1 LLSISHLDK
10 EGWKVTFGGGK
21 ADFVDPS
28 SKAQFT
34 ASMFNDLC
42 KIDCELMRGDEYTV
56 LAARSLEHSVPIET
70 WHMQFAHFGV
80 DRIKALS
87 KGALVDGLNIK
98 HKQQAPGK
106 CKPCILGNQKRRP
119 FDASVEPETEVLGRV
134 MLDIWGPACS
144 KSVGGSRYAM
154 IFVDD

>member
-1 LLSISHLDK
+1 
-10 EGWKVTFGGGK
+10 
-21 ADFVDPS
+21 
-28 SKAQFT
+28 
-34 ASMFNDLC
+34 MFNDLY
-42 KIDCELMRGDEYTV
+42 KIDCELMRGDEYTA

-98 HKQQAPGK
+98 HEQQAPGK
-106 CKPCILGNQKRRP
+106 CEPCILGNQKRWP

-134 MLDIWGPACS
+134 MHLGPCTF
-144 KSVGGSRYAM
+144 KVCWWLTVHHDLCQRCILMTFTILSV
-154 IFVDD
+154 